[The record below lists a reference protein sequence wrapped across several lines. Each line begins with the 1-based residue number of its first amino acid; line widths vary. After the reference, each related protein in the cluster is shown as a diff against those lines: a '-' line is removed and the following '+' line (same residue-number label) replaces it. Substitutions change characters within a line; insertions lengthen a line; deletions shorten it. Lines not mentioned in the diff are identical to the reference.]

1 MDVLQ
6 LAVLLAACMLAT
18 TASSPTAAKKAATEV
33 CVILTH
39 VFRIVSWL
47 DFASIFACVCHN
59 GLLPFFSRDEHADKS
74 GFWLGRC

>member
-39 VFRIVSWL
+39 LFRIVFWL